1 VYTVLVENLKGYHH
15 LGNLITDG
23 EDNIKVDLVKLWT
36 GVSCL
41 VLGLSWWQ
49 CWSFRFCYNR
59 ESLDQL

>member
-41 VLGLSWWQ
+41 VLGLSW
-49 CWSFRFCYNR
+49 
-59 ESLDQL
+59 